1 MIRGTEGK
9 RGFVFLQPNQY
20 IEGSKEFSELEKTT
34 VLDAV
39 QFGHVAKYMRR
50 FKDELPGMKKAGVK
64 VHDLAAIFKQTKDTV
79 YIDKCCHLNDRGNEI
94 MAQAIVSAIVNDR

>member
-1 MIRGTEGK
+1 
-9 RGFVFLQPNQY
+9 
-20 IEGSKEFSELEKTT
+20 
-34 VLDAV
+34 
-39 QFGHVAKYMRR
+39 
-50 FKDELPGMKKAGVK
+50 MKKAGIK